1 MDIPYS
7 PQIVGQKEN
16 APLGKKAGQK
26 AGFNSL
32 EMPFYFLSLPMLLF
46 FLLPILAIFIKTPF
60 DSLMNNLREENAAKA
75 IGLSLFT
82 AFTTTA
88 ITVAFGTPVAYLLS
102 QKKSCIYRLVDT
114 LVDLPTV
121 LPPAVA
127 GVALLMAFGRKG
139 IFASWLTQY
148 GISIPF
154 TTIAVIMAQTFI
166 AAPLFIKSAMISF
179 SGIEKELK
187 QAAALDGANR
197 WQIFR
202 YIVLPL
208 SWMGMLSGCV
218 MTWARALGEFG
229 ATIIFAGNFP
239 GRTQTMPLAIYIG
252 FEIELNVAL
261 TLSVILITFSFIT
274 LVIVKNLLHHRMQID
289 Y

>member
-1 MDIPYS
+1 MDIPYLPLTTDQS
-7 PQIVGQKEN
+7 TSIQQGKKNGQKSRSAN
-16 APLGKKAGQK
+16 A
-26 AGFNSL
+26 
-32 EMPFYFLSLPMLLF
+32 ETPFYFLSLPMLLF

-60 DSLMNNLREENAAKA
+60 TSLLNNLREENAVKA
-75 IGLSLFT
+75 IGLSLVT
-82 AFTTTA
+82 AFTTTL

-102 QKKSCIYRLVDT
+102 QKKARIYRLVDT

-179 SGIEKELK
+179 SGIDNELK

-202 YIVLPL
+202 YIVVPL

-261 TLSVILITFSFIT
+261 TLSVILIAFSFIT
-274 LVIVKNLLHHRMQID
+274 LVIVKNLLHHRMQ
-289 Y
+289 YEF